1 MMNNSDIFVG
11 LDIGT
16 TSIKVIIAEYVKN
29 QLNIIGYG
37 NTGSAGLN
45 RGVIVDIDQ
54 VVASIKEAVKQ
65 AEQRANIDITDVT
78 VGVPANMLQ
87 IEQCHGMIAVS
98 EEDGSSK
105 EINEDDVRKVTQAA
119 LVQSLPPERAVIDI
133 VPDEFVVDGFDG
145 IKDPRGMVGVRMEM
159 QGVMYTGPKT
169 ILHNTKKCVERA
181 GLNVADLVVAPIA
194 LSRVAL
200 NDGEQDFGAIVVDLG
215 GGKTTAAVVHDH
227 KLKYTYLDQEGGD
240 YVTRDISV
248 VLNTSIEN
256 AEMLKRNY
264 GYALTSES
272 SDDESFPVQ
281 VVGKQ
286 EPEKITEEYLAEIIE
301 ARLRQIFEKLAGAL
315 NQINAFSLPGG
326 VVLTGGMAALPGI
339 KELAEEIFQVH
350 VKVYI
355 PQEINLR
362 IPSFTQVIG
371 LVEYATKQSEIDL
384 IVKQTL
390 GSAKAVRQ
398 VTNSNSSELPQTPRK
413 PLKKVK
419 KNSKASEQ
427 KSNTAP
433 NEENGFGYKLKHMFD
448 NFFD

>member
-1 MMNNSDIFVG
+1 MNNSDIFVG

-37 NTGSAGLN
+37 NTGSVGLN

-54 VVASIKEAVKQ
+54 VVLSIKDAVKQ
-65 AEQRANIDITDVT
+65 AEQRANIDISDVT
-78 VGVPANMLQ
+78 VGIPANMLQ

-98 EEDGSSK
+98 EEDGSAK
-105 EINEDDVRKVTQAA
+105 EINESDVRKVTQAA
-119 LVQSLPPERAVIDI
+119 LVQNLPPERTVIDI
-133 VPDEFVVDGFDG
+133 VPDEFIVDGFDG
-145 IKDPRGMVGVRMEM
+145 IQDPRGMVGVRMEM

-181 GLNVADLVVAPIA
+181 GLNVADIVVAPIA
-194 LSRVAL
+194 LSQVAL

-240 YVTRDISV
+240 FVTRDISV

-264 GYALTSES
+264 GYAMSALA
-272 SDDESFPVQ
+272 SDEDSFPVQ
-281 VVGKQ
+281 VVGRQ
-286 EPEKITEEYLAEIIE
+286 EPEKVTEEYLSEIIE
-301 ARLRQIFEKLAGAL
+301 ARLRQIFDKLAGAL
-315 NQINAFSLPGG
+315 DQINAFQLPGG

-339 KELAEEIFQVH
+339 AELAEEIFQVQ
-350 VKVYI
+350 VKVFI

-371 LVEYATKQSEIDL
+371 LVEYATKRSEIEM

-390 GSAKAVRQ
+390 GSVKASRQ
-398 VTNSNSSELPQTPRK
+398 VAATQPNRGMQAEQK
-413 PLKKVK
+413 PTKKQK
-419 KNSKASEQ
+419 KNNHAGQPKEKQ
-427 KSNTAP
+427 DSN
-433 NEENGFGYKLKHMFD
+433 NEGGFGYKFKHMFD